1 MQILVGEVKP
11 KSSMFNEMSTPF
23 FLTEILWKP
32 QWLNLIILLG
42 CNSYFINIFLQGFFC
57 LIMSTLQ
64 FQTVW
69 WMLLFY
75 DKNFNSPPSAPMHTQ
90 LCVWAS
96 NLEFMLP
103 WWQTGHALWIIIEIL
118 HPYLA

>member
-1 MQILVGEVKP
+1 MQLLGGEVKP
-11 KSSMFNEMSTPF
+11 ESSMFNEMSTPF
-23 FLTEILWKP
+23 FLNEILWKP

-75 DKNFNSPPSAPMHTQ
+75 DKNFNSPPSA
-90 LCVWAS
+90 LNA
-96 NLEFMLP
+96 
-103 WWQTGHALWIIIEIL
+103 
-118 HPYLA
+118 HPIMRLS